1 VEHEFISYS
10 AVLKRCRPKRFIR
23 LLPVVRSAFWAH
35 PMISLSVP
43 ASENARVTGAGV
55 PIRNLKVREVPG
67 RINVPTTSKSSN
79 RSLLMSCAAEP
90 NQIWPERKL
99 RSHVSRKGNHS
110 LH

>member
-1 VEHEFISYS
+1 
-10 AVLKRCRPKRFIR
+10 
-23 LLPVVRSAFWAH
+23 
-35 PMISLSVP
+35 MISLSVP

-55 PIRNLKVREVPG
+55 PIRNLKVREVRG
-67 RINVPTTSKSSN
+67 RINVPTTSKSGN

-99 RSHVSRKGNHS
+99 RSYVSRKGNHS